1 MQEMV
6 KLTVRLPA
14 QLHKKLKQ
22 RAQASDASLNTT
34 LVETLQR
41 GLAETVYP
49 EESREERF
57 WRSMR
62 EKGFVEPL
70 GPQWLEEYAD
80 VPILSHAELREL
92 TKGVPPL
99 SDLIIAER
107 RERE

>member
-6 KLTVRLPA
+6 KLTVRIPA
-14 QLHKKLKQ
+14 QLHQKLKQ
-22 RAQASDASLNTT
+22 RAQASDASLNAT

-49 EESREERF
+49 EESREARF

-62 EKGFVEPL
+62 EKGLWAPL
-70 GPQWLEEYAD
+70 SPKWMEEYAD

-92 TKGVPPL
+92 LKGVPPL
-99 SDLIIAER
+99 SDIIIEER
-107 RERE
+107 GPRE